1 MLSSCGQETLSGGE
15 PNPGGLCSKK
25 RTSLLLNRVAGSL
38 GEGWRGTSSCGRPVG
53 SLPPETSAA
62 APFLSI
68 WLPLPS
74 PRHCSLPTLP
84 YHPVS
89 APSPPPLPCETSNQ
103 LLWTREPDWGGG
115 LARVPAA
122 LPMALLLQ
130 PCNLGTAF
138 PPHLAP
144 RLPLFQKAR
153 LHGTLT
159 AKPRS
164 LTAPP
169 VKGLHRPGTLQARAQ
184 WAERLPKV

>member
-1 MLSSCGQETLSGGE
+1 MAHLAVAGRWAVFL
-15 PNPGGLCSKK
+15 L
-25 RTSLLLNRVAGSL
+25 RLLLLPLFCPFGSPCPPPGTAHFPLYPITQFLLPRPHLCRVKHPTNFSGPGSL
-38 GEGWRGTSSCGRPVG
+38 IG
-53 SLPPETSAA
+53 
-62 APFLSI
+62 
-68 WLPLPS
+68 
-74 PRHCSLPTLP
+74 
-84 YHPVS
+84 
-89 APSPPPLPCETSNQ
+89 
-103 LLWTREPDWGGG
+103 GGG